1 MRLRI
6 AARAEGSLPASSGSR
21 VPGLVGG
28 ADDDAGLGVTAGGAE
43 GVVAGPD
50 AGAPGAGTPG
60 FGAGEVGLGV
70 AGEVGCAVSA
80 LAGRSGPSRNP
91 TARTA
96 LIAVAG
102 RTRFRRLVQN
112 VCSMTYL
119 QELQEPKTPGR
130 SASVAHMLLK

>member
-1 MRLRI
+1 LT
-6 AARAEGSLPASSGSR
+6 
-21 VPGLVGG
+21 GG
-28 ADDDAGLGVTAGGAE
+28 ADDGGGPGTTGGVADGL
-43 GVVAGPD
+43 VAGPGT
-50 AGAPGAGTPG
+50 GAPG

-80 LAGRSGPSRNP
+80 LAGRSGPRRNP

-112 VCSMTYL
+112 VCSMAYL